1 MKYNI
6 LITDILIKDFAYVYK
21 KDFSVDCLWKLENKI
36 DFSKYQG
43 IVVTGGFKTD
53 KKFLKKFKN
62 LNIVSVFGVGYDGVD
77 LNYCKNN
84 NIVITNTPKVLTD
97 DVADLAL
104 GLMMSLSRRI
114 NEAHNFILKKKW
126 SKKPFELT
134 TSLTNKTVGIVGMG
148 QIGKAFSKRVKSLS
162 MKIVYF
168 GPNKKNLNY
177 KYFKNLKEMASLIDV
192 MVITCIGGSKTKG
205 LINKSILKL
214 MKPSSIIV
222 NVSRGSVINE
232 VHLLEA
238 LNKNLIGGAALDVFE
253 MEPKIN
259 NKFLKLK
266 NVLLSP
272 HNGSATLETRERMA
286 NISSQNLLNYLYSKK
301 LKNNVRY

>member
-1 MKYNI
+1 MKCNI
-6 LITDILIKDFAYVYK
+6 LITDILIKDFVHVYK
-21 KDFSVDCLWKLENKI
+21 KDFSVDCLWKLESKI
-36 DFSKYQG
+36 DFNKYQG

-62 LNIVSVFGVGYDGVD
+62 LKIVSVFGVGYDGVD

-148 QIGKAFSKRVKSLS
+148 EIGKAFSKRVKSLS

-168 GPNKKNLNY
+168 GPNKKDLKY
-177 KYFKNLKEMASLIDV
+177 KYFKNLKDMASVIDV
-192 MVITCIGGSKTKG
+192 MVITCIGGRKTKD
-205 LINKSILKL
+205 LVNKTILKI
-214 MKPSSIIV
+214 MKPSAIIV

-232 VHLLEA
+232 VHLLDA
-238 LNKNLIGGAALDVFE
+238 LNKNSIAGAALDVFK

-272 HNGSATLETRERMA
+272 HNGSATFETREKMA
-286 NISSQNLLNYLYSKK
+286 NASSQNLLNLLYLKK
-301 LKNNVRY
+301 LKNRVQY

>member
-6 LITDILIKDFAYVYK
+6 LISDVLIKQFLHVYK
-21 KDFSVDCLWKLENKI
+21 KDFSVDCLWKLDNKI
-36 DFSKYQG
+36 EFSKYQG
-43 IVVTGGFKTD
+43 VVVTGGFKTD

-62 LNIVSVFGVGYDGVD
+62 LKIVSVFGIGFDGVD

-84 NIVITNTPKVLTD
+84 KIVITNTPKVLTD

-104 GLMMSLSRRI
+104 GLMITLSRKI

-126 SKKPFELT
+126 NKKPFDLT
-134 TSLTNKTVGIVGMG
+134 NSLTNKTVGIVGMG
-148 QIGKAFSKRVKSLS
+148 EIGKAFAKRAKSLS
-162 MKIVYF
+162 MKIVYY

-177 KYFKNLKEMASLIDV
+177 KYFKNLKDMASLIDV
-192 MVITCIGGSKTKG
+192 MVITCIGGRETKH
-205 LINKSILKL
+205 LIDKSILKL
-214 MKPSSIIV
+214 MKNSSIIV

-232 VHLLEA
+232 LHLLDV
-238 LNKNLIGGAALDVFE
+238 LKKNLIGGAALDVFK

-259 NKFLKLK
+259 NKFLKLN

-272 HNGSATLETRERMA
+272 HNGSGTLDTREKMA
-286 NISSQNLLNYLYSKK
+286 IVSSQNISDFLNSNK
-301 LKNNVRY
+301 LKNQVNY

>member
-6 LITDILIKDFAYVYK
+6 LITDILIKDFAHVYK
-21 KDFSVDCLWKLENKI
+21 KDFSVDCLWKLGSKI
-36 DFSKYQG
+36 DFNKYQG

-62 LNIVSVFGVGYDGVD
+62 LKIVSVFGVGYDGVD
-77 LNYCKNN
+77 LNFCKNN
-84 NIVITNTPKVLTD
+84 KIVITNTPKVLTD

-104 GLMMSLSRRI
+104 GLMMSLSRKI
-114 NEAHNFILKKKW
+114 NEAHNFILKIKW

-148 QIGKAFSKRVKSLS
+148 EIGKAFSKRVKSLS

-168 GPNKKNLNY
+168 GPNKKNLKY
-177 KYFKNLKEMASLIDV
+177 KYFKNLKDMASVIDV
-192 MVITCIGGSKTKG
+192 MVITCIGGRKTKD
-205 LINKSILKL
+205 LINKTIFKL

-232 VHLLEA
+232 VHLLDA
-238 LNKNLIGGAALDVFE
+238 LNKNSISGAALDVFE
-253 MEPKIN
+253 KEPKIN

-272 HNGSATLETRERMA
+272 HNGSATFETREKMA
-286 NISSQNLLNYLYSKK
+286 NISSENLLNLLYLNKIRNK
-301 LKNNVRY
+301 VRY

>member
-6 LITDILIKDFAYVYK
+6 LITDILIKDFVHVYK
-21 KDFSVDCLWKLENKI
+21 KDFSVDCLWKLGSKI
-36 DFSKYQG
+36 DFNKYQG

-62 LNIVSVFGVGYDGVD
+62 LKIVSVFGIGFDNVD

-84 NIVITNTPKVLTD
+84 KIVITNTPKVLTD

-104 GLMMSLSRRI
+104 GLMITLSRKI

-126 SKKPFELT
+126 NKKPFDLT
-134 TSLTNKTVGIVGMG
+134 NSLTNKTVGIVGMG
-148 QIGKAFSKRVKSLS
+148 EIGKAFAKRAKSLS
-162 MKIVYF
+162 MKIVYY
-168 GPNKKNLNY
+168 GPNKKNLNF
-177 KYFKNLKEMASLIDV
+177 KYFKNLKDMTSLIDV
-192 MVITCIGGSKTKG
+192 MVITCIGGSKTKH

-214 MKPSSIIV
+214 MKNTSIIV

-232 VHLLEA
+232 LHLLDV
-238 LNKNLIGGAALDVFE
+238 LKKNLIGGAALDVFKE
-253 MEPKIN
+253 EPKIN
-259 NKFLKLK
+259 NKFLKLN

-272 HNGSATLETRERMA
+272 HNGSGTLDTREKMA
-286 NISSQNLLNYLYSKK
+286 IVSSQNISDFLNSNK
-301 LKNNVRY
+301 LKNQVNY

>member
-6 LITDILIKDFAYVYK
+6 LITDILIKDYVHVYK
-21 KDFSVDCLWKLENKI
+21 KDFSVDCLWKLESKI

-62 LNIVSVFGVGYDGVD
+62 LKIVSVFGVGYDGVD
-77 LNYCKNN
+77 LNYCKYNK
-84 NIVITNTPKVLTD
+84 IVITNTPKVLTD

-148 QIGKAFSKRVKSLS
+148 EIGKAFSKRVKSLS

-168 GPNKKNLNY
+168 GPNKKKLKY
-177 KYFKNLKEMASLIDV
+177 KYFKNLKDMASVIDV
-192 MVITCIGGSKTKG
+192 MVITCIGGRKTKD
-205 LINKSILKL
+205 LINKTILKL
-214 MKPSSIIV
+214 MKPSAIIV

-232 VHLLEA
+232 VHLLDA
-238 LNKNLIGGAALDVFE
+238 LNKNSIAGAALDVFK

-272 HNGSATLETRERMA
+272 HNGSATFETREKMA
-286 NISSQNLLNYLYSKK
+286 NTSSQNLLNLLYLKK
-301 LKNNVRY
+301 LKNRVQY

>member
-6 LITDILIKDFAYVYK
+6 LITDILIKNFVHVYK
-21 KDFSVDCLWKLENKI
+21 KDFSVDCLWKLESKI
-36 DFSKYQG
+36 DFNKYQG

-62 LNIVSVFGVGYDGVD
+62 LKIVSVFGVGYDGVD

-84 NIVITNTPKVLTD
+84 KILITNTPKVLTD

-104 GLMMSLSRRI
+104 GLMISLSRRI

-148 QIGKAFSKRVKSLS
+148 EIGKAFSKRVKSLS

-168 GPNKKNLNY
+168 GPNKKNLKY
-177 KYFKNLKEMASLIDV
+177 KYFKNLKDMASVIDV
-192 MVITCIGGSKTKG
+192 MVITCIGGRKTKD
-205 LINKSILKL
+205 LINKTILKL
-214 MKPSSIIV
+214 MKPSAIIV

-232 VHLLEA
+232 VHLLDA
-238 LNKNLIGGAALDVFE
+238 LNKNSIAGAALDVFK

-272 HNGSATLETRERMA
+272 HNGSATFETREKMA
-286 NISSQNLLNYLYSKK
+286 NTSSQNILNLLYLKKSK
-301 LKNNVRY
+301 NRVQY

>member
-6 LITDILIKDFAYVYK
+6 LITDILIKDFVHVYK
-21 KDFSVDCLWKLENKI
+21 KDFSVDCLWKFESKI
-36 DFSKYQG
+36 DFNKYQG

-62 LNIVSVFGVGYDGVD
+62 LKIVSVFGVGYDGVD
-77 LNYCKNN
+77 LNYCKKNK
-84 NIVITNTPKVLTD
+84 IVIANTPKVLTD

-104 GLMMSLSRRI
+104 GLMMSLSRKI
-114 NEAHNFILKKKW
+114 NEAHNFVLKKKW
-126 SKKPFELT
+126 IKKPFELT
-134 TSLTNKTVGIVGMG
+134 TSLTYKIVGIVGMG
-148 QIGKAFSKRVKSLS
+148 EIGKAFSKRVKSLS
-162 MKIVYF
+162 MNIVYF
-168 GPNKKNLNY
+168 GPNKKNLKY
-177 KYFKNLKEMASLIDV
+177 KYFKNLKDMASVIDV
-192 MVITCIGGSKTKG
+192 MVITCIGGSETKH

-214 MKPSSIIV
+214 MKPSSIII

-232 VHLLEA
+232 DHLLDA

-272 HNGSATLETRERMA
+272 HNGSATFDTRLRMA
-286 NISSQNLLNYLYSKK
+286 KISSQNITNYLYSKK
-301 LKNNVRY
+301 LKNKVRY

>member
-1 MKYNI
+1 MKLNI
-6 LITDILIKDFAYVYK
+6 LITDILIKDFVPVYK
-21 KDFSVDCLWKLENKI
+21 KDFNVDCLWQLRNKI
-36 DFSKYQG
+36 EFSKYEA

-62 LNIVSVFGVGYDGVD
+62 LKIVSVFGVGYDGVD
-77 LNYCKNN
+77 LNYCKKNK
-84 NIVITNTPKVLTD
+84 IVIANTPKVLTD

-104 GLMMSLSRRI
+104 GLMMSLSRKI

-134 TSLTNKTVGIVGMG
+134 TSLTNKTIGIVGMG
-148 QIGKAFSKRVKSLS
+148 EIGKAFSKRVKSLS

-168 GPNKKNLNY
+168 GPNKKKLKY
-177 KYFKNLKEMASLIDV
+177 KYFKNLKDMASVIDV
-192 MVITCIGGSKTKG
+192 MVITCIGGRKTKD
-205 LINKSILKL
+205 LINKTIFKL

-232 VHLLEA
+232 VHLLDA
-238 LNKNLIGGAALDVFE
+238 LNKNLISGAALDVFG

-259 NKFLKLK
+259 SKFLKLN

-272 HNGSATLETRERMA
+272 HNGSATYETRLRMA
-286 NISSQNLLNYLYSKK
+286 KISSQNISNYLYSKK
-301 LKNNVRY
+301 LKNKVRY

>member
-6 LITDILIKDFAYVYK
+6 LITDILIKDFVYVYK
-21 KDFSVDCLWKLENKI
+21 KDFSVDCLWKLESKI
-36 DFSKYQG
+36 DFNKYQG

-62 LNIVSVFGVGYDGVD
+62 LKIVSVFGVGYDGVD
-77 LNYCKNN
+77 LNYCKNKK
-84 NIVITNTPKVLTD
+84 IVITNTPKVLTD

-104 GLMMSLSRRI
+104 GLMITLSRKI

-126 SKKPFELT
+126 NKTPFDLT

-148 QIGKAFSKRVKSLS
+148 EIGKAFSKRVKSLS
-162 MKIVYF
+162 MKIVYY
-168 GPNKKNLNY
+168 GPNKKKLNY
-177 KYFKNLKEMASLIDV
+177 KYFKNLKDMASLIDV
-192 MVITCIGGSKTKG
+192 MVITCIGGRETKD

-232 VHLLEA
+232 VHLLDA
-238 LNKNLIGGAALDVFE
+238 LNKNLISGAALDVFE

-259 NKFLKLK
+259 NKFLNLK

-272 HNGSATLETRERMA
+272 HNGSATFETREKMA
-286 NISSQNLLNYLYSKK
+286 NISSQNLSNLLYLNKIRNK
-301 LKNNVRY
+301 VRY

>member
-6 LITDILIKDFAYVYK
+6 LITDILIKDFVHVYK
-21 KDFSVDCLWKLENKI
+21 KDFSVDCLWKLKSKI
-36 DFSKYQG
+36 DFNKYQG

-62 LNIVSVFGVGYDGVD
+62 LKIVSVFGVGYDGVD

-84 NIVITNTPKVLTD
+84 KIVITNTPKVLTD

-104 GLMMSLSRRI
+104 GLMTSLSRKI

-126 SKKPFELT
+126 SKKPFKLS

-148 QIGKAFSKRVKSLS
+148 EIGKAFSKRVKSLS

-168 GPNKKNLNY
+168 GPNKKNLKY
-177 KYFKNLKEMASLIDV
+177 KYFKNLKDMASVIDV
-192 MVITCIGGSKTKG
+192 MVITCIGGRKTKD
-205 LINKSILKL
+205 LINKTIFKL

-232 VHLLEA
+232 VHLLDA
-238 LNKNLIGGAALDVFE
+238 LNKNLISGAALDVFE

-272 HNGSATLETRERMA
+272 HNGSATFETREKMA

-301 LKNNVRY
+301 L

>member
-6 LITDILIKDFAYVYK
+6 LITDILIKDFVHVYK
-21 KDFSVDCLWKLENKI
+21 KDFSVDCLWKLESKI
-36 DFSKYQG
+36 DFNKYEG

-62 LNIVSVFGVGYDGVD
+62 LKIVSVFGVGYDGVD

-84 NIVITNTPKVLTD
+84 KIVITNTPKVLTD

-104 GLMMSLSRRI
+104 GLMMSLLRRI
-114 NEAHNFILKKKW
+114 NEAHNFVLKKKW
-126 SKKPFELT
+126 SKRPFELT
-134 TSLTNKTVGIVGMG
+134 TSLANKTVGIVGMG
-148 QIGKAFSKRVKSLS
+148 EIGKAVSKRVKSLS

-168 GPNKKNLNY
+168 GPNKKKLKY
-177 KYFKNLKEMASLIDV
+177 KYFKNLKDMASVIDV
-192 MVITCIGGSKTKG
+192 MVITCIGGRKTKD
-205 LINKSILKL
+205 LINKTILKL
-214 MKPSSIIV
+214 MKPSAIIV

-232 VHLLEA
+232 VHLLDA
-238 LNKNLIGGAALDVFE
+238 LNKNSIAGAALDVFK

-272 HNGSATLETRERMA
+272 HNGSATLETRLKMA
-286 NISSQNLLNYLYSKK
+286 KISSQNISNYLYSKK
-301 LKNNVRY
+301 LKNKVRY

>member
-6 LITDILIKDFAYVYK
+6 LITDILLKAFVHVYK
-21 KDFSVDCLWKLENKI
+21 KDFSVDCLWKLESKI
-36 DFSKYQG
+36 DFNKYQG

-62 LNIVSVFGVGYDGVD
+62 LKIVSVFGVGYDGVD
-77 LNYCKNN
+77 LNYCKKN

-148 QIGKAFSKRVKSLS
+148 EIGKAFSKRVKSLS

-168 GPNKKNLNY
+168 GPNKKNLKY
-177 KYFKNLKEMASLIDV
+177 KYFKNLKDMASVIDV
-192 MVITCIGGSKTKG
+192 MVITCVGGRKTKN
-205 LINKSILKL
+205 LINKTILKL
-214 MKPSSIIV
+214 MNPSAIIV

-232 VHLLEA
+232 VHLLDA
-238 LNKNLIGGAALDVFE
+238 LNKNSIAGAALDVFK

-272 HNGSATLETRERMA
+272 HNGSATFETREKMA
-286 NISSQNLLNYLYSKK
+286 NASSQNLLNLLYLKK
-301 LKNNVRY
+301 LKNRVQY

>member
-6 LITDILIKDFAYVYK
+6 LITDVLIKQFLHVYK
-21 KDFSVDCLWKLENKI
+21 KDFSVDCLWKLDNKI
-36 DFSKYQG
+36 EFSKYQG
-43 IVVTGGFKTD
+43 VVVTGGFKTD

-62 LNIVSVFGVGYDGVD
+62 LKIVSVFGVGYDGVD

-84 NIVITNTPKVLTD
+84 NIVITNTPKVLTN

-104 GLMMSLSRRI
+104 GLMISLSRKI

-126 SKKPFELT
+126 NKKPFDLT
-134 TSLTNKTVGIVGMG
+134 NSLTNKTVGIVGMG
-148 QIGKAFSKRVKSLS
+148 EIGKAFAKRAKSLS
-162 MKIVYF
+162 MKIVYY

-177 KYFKNLKEMASLIDV
+177 KYFKNLKDMASLIDV
-192 MVITCIGGSKTKG
+192 MVITCIGGRETKH
-205 LINKSILKL
+205 LIDKSILKL
-214 MKPSSIIV
+214 MKNSSIIV

-232 VHLLEA
+232 LHLLDV
-238 LNKNLIGGAALDVFE
+238 LKKNLIGGAALDVFK

-259 NKFLKLK
+259 NKFLKLN

-272 HNGSATLETRERMA
+272 HNGSGTLDTREKMA
-286 NISSQNLLNYLYSKK
+286 IVSSQNISDFLNSNK
-301 LKNNVRY
+301 LKNQVNY

>member
-6 LITDILIKDFAYVYK
+6 LITDNLIKDFVHVYK
-21 KDFSVDCLWKLENKI
+21 KDFSVDCLWKLESKI
-36 DFSKYQG
+36 DFNKYQG

-62 LNIVSVFGVGYDGVD
+62 LKIVSVFGVGYEGVD
-77 LNYCKNN
+77 LDYCKNN
-84 NIVITNTPKVLTD
+84 KIVITNTPKVLTD

-104 GLMMSLSRRI
+104 GLMMSLSRKI

-126 SKKPFELT
+126 SKRPFELT
-134 TSLTNKTVGIVGMG
+134 TSLANKTVGIVGMG
-148 QIGKAFSKRVKSLS
+148 EIGKAFSKRVKSLS

-168 GPNKKNLNY
+168 GPNKKKLKY
-177 KYFKNLKEMASLIDV
+177 KYFKNLKDMASVIDV
-192 MVITCIGGSKTKG
+192 MVITCIGGRKTKD
-205 LINKSILKL
+205 LINKTIFKL

-232 VHLLEA
+232 VHLLDA
-238 LNKNLIGGAALDVFE
+238 LNKNSISGAALDVFE

-272 HNGSATLETRERMA
+272 HNGSATFETREKMA
-286 NISSQNLLNYLYSKK
+286 STL
-301 LKNNVRY
+301 R

>member
-1 MKYNI
+1 MKLNI
-6 LITDILIKDFAYVYK
+6 LITDILIKDFIPVYK
-21 KDFSVDCLWKLENKI
+21 KNFIVDCLWQLKSKI

-43 IVVTGGFKTD
+43 IVVTGGFNTD

-62 LNIVSVFGVGYDGVD
+62 LKIVSVFGIGYDGVD

-84 NIVITNTPKVLTD
+84 KIVITNTPKVLTN

-104 GLMMSLSRRI
+104 GLMIALSRKI
-114 NEAHNFILKKKW
+114 NEAHDFILKKKW
-126 SKKPFELT
+126 NNKPFDLT

-148 QIGKAFSKRVKSLS
+148 EIGKAFSKRVKSLS
-162 MKIVYF
+162 MKIVYY
-168 GPNKKNLNY
+168 GPNNKNLNF
-177 KYFKNLKEMASLIDV
+177 KYFKNLKDMASLIDV
-192 MVITCIGGSKTKG
+192 MVITCIGGSDTRH
-205 LINKSILKL
+205 LINNSILKL

-232 VHLLEA
+232 FHLLDA
-238 LNKNLIGGAALDVFE
+238 LNKNLISGAALDVFE

-259 NKFLKLK
+259 SKFLKLN

-272 HNGSATLETRERMA
+272 HNGSATFETRMRMA
-286 NISSQNLLNYLYSKK
+286 KISSQNISNYLYSKK
-301 LKNNVRY
+301 LKNKVKY

>member
-1 MKYNI
+1 MKYDI
-6 LITDILIKDFAYVYK
+6 LITDILIKDFVHVYK
-21 KDFSVDCLWKLENKI
+21 KDFNVDCLWKLESKI
-36 DFSKYQG
+36 HFNKYQG

-62 LNIVSVFGVGYDGVD
+62 LKIVSVFGVGYDGVD

-84 NIVITNTPKVLTD
+84 KIVITNTPKVLTN

-104 GLMMSLSRRI
+104 GLMITLSRRI

-126 SKKPFELT
+126 NKTPFDLT

-148 QIGKAFSKRVKSLS
+148 EIGKAFSKRVKSLS
-162 MKIVYF
+162 MKIIYY
-168 GPNKKNLNY
+168 GPNKKKLNY
-177 KYFKNLKEMASLIDV
+177 KYFKNLKDMVSLIDV
-192 MVITCIGGSKTKG
+192 MVVTCIGGSETKH
-205 LINKSILKL
+205 LINKGILKL
-214 MKPSSIIV
+214 MKPSSIII
-222 NVSRGSVINE
+222 NVSRGYVINE
-232 VHLLEA
+232 DHLLDA
-238 LNKNLIGGAALDVFE
+238 LNKNSIGGAALDVFK

-272 HNGSATLETRERMA
+272 HNGSATFETREKMA
-286 NISSQNLLNYLYSKK
+286 NTSSQNLLNLLYLKK
-301 LKNNVRY
+301 LKNRVQY

>member
-6 LITDILIKDFAYVYK
+6 LITDILIKDFVDVYK
-21 KDFSVDCLWKLENKI
+21 KDFSVDCLWKLKRKI
-36 DFSKYQG
+36 DFNKYQG

-62 LNIVSVFGVGYDGVD
+62 LKIVSVFGVGYDGVD

-84 NIVITNTPKVLTD
+84 KIVITNTPKVLTD

-148 QIGKAFSKRVKSLS
+148 EIGKAFSKRVKSTFYENCL
-162 MKIVYF
+162 F
-168 GPNKKNLNY
+168 W
-177 KYFKNLKEMASLIDV
+177 
-192 MVITCIGGSKTKG
+192 TK
-205 LINKSILKL
+205 
-214 MKPSSIIV
+214 
-222 NVSRGSVINE
+222 
-232 VHLLEA
+232 
-238 LNKNLIGGAALDVFE
+238 
-253 MEPKIN
+253 
-259 NKFLKLK
+259 
-266 NVLLSP
+266 
-272 HNGSATLETRERMA
+272 
-286 NISSQNLLNYLYSKK
+286 
-301 LKNNVRY
+301 

>member
-6 LITDILIKDFAYVYK
+6 LITDILIKDFVHVYK
-21 KDFSVDCLWKLENKI
+21 KDFSVDCLWKLESKI
-36 DFSKYQG
+36 DFSKYKG

-62 LNIVSVFGVGYDGVD
+62 LKIVSVFGVGYDGVD

-84 NIVITNTPKVLTD
+84 KIVITNTPKVLTD

-104 GLMMSLSRRI
+104 GLMMSLLRKI

-148 QIGKAFSKRVKSLS
+148 EIGKAFSKRVKSLS

-168 GPNKKNLNY
+168 GPNKKNLKY
-177 KYFKNLKEMASLIDV
+177 KYFKNLKDMASVIDV
-192 MVITCIGGSKTKG
+192 MVITCIGGRKTKD
-205 LINKSILKL
+205 LINKTIFKL

-232 VHLLEA
+232 VHLLDA
-238 LNKNLIGGAALDVFE
+238 LNKNLISGAALDVFE

-272 HNGSATLETRERMA
+272 HNGSATFETREKMA
-286 NISSQNLLNYLYSKK
+286 NISSQNLLNLLYLNKSKNRVK
-301 LKNNVRY
+301 Y

>member
-6 LITDILIKDFAYVYK
+6 LITDILIKDFVHVYK
-21 KDFSVDCLWKLENKI
+21 KDFSVDCLWKLESKI
-36 DFSKYQG
+36 DFNKYQG

-62 LNIVSVFGVGYDGVD
+62 LKIVSVFGVGYDGVD

-84 NIVITNTPKVLTD
+84 KIVITNTPKVLTD

-104 GLMMSLSRRI
+104 GLMISLSRRI
-114 NEAHNFILKKKW
+114 NEAHNFILKEKW
-126 SKKPFELT
+126 SEKPFELT

-148 QIGKAFSKRVKSLS
+148 EIGKAFSKRVKSLS

-168 GPNKKNLNY
+168 GPNKKNLKY
-177 KYFKNLKEMASLIDV
+177 KYFKNLKDMASVIDV
-192 MVITCIGGSKTKG
+192 MVITCIGGRKTKD
-205 LINKSILKL
+205 LINKTIFKI
-214 MKPSSIIV
+214 MKPSSIII

-232 VHLLEA
+232 VHLLDA
-238 LNKNLIGGAALDVFE
+238 LNKNLISGAALDVFE

-272 HNGSATLETRERMA
+272 HNGSATFETREKMA
-286 NISSQNLLNYLYSKK
+286 NISSQNLLNLLYLNKSKNRVK
-301 LKNNVRY
+301 Y

>member
-6 LITDILIKDFAYVYK
+6 LITDILIKDFVHVYK
-21 KDFSVDCLWKLENKI
+21 KDFSVDCLWKLESKI
-36 DFSKYQG
+36 DFNKYQG

-62 LNIVSVFGVGYDGVD
+62 LKIVSVFGVGFDGVD

-84 NIVITNTPKVLTD
+84 KIVITNTPKVLTD

-104 GLMMSLSRRI
+104 GLMMSLSRKI
-114 NEAHNFILKKKW
+114 NESHNFILKKKW
-126 SKKPFELT
+126 SKRPFELT

-148 QIGKAFSKRVKSLS
+148 EIGKAFSKRVKSLS

-168 GPNKKNLNY
+168 GPNKKNLKY
-177 KYFKNLKEMASLIDV
+177 KYFKNLKDMASVIDV
-192 MVITCIGGSKTKG
+192 MVITCIGGSKTKD
-205 LINKSILKL
+205 LINKTIFKL

-232 VHLLEA
+232 VHLLDA
-238 LNKNLIGGAALDVFE
+238 LNKNLISGAALDVFE

-272 HNGSATLETRERMA
+272 HNGSATFETREKIA
-286 NISSQNLLNYLYSKK
+286 NISSQNLLNLLYLNKSKNRVK
-301 LKNNVRY
+301 Y

>member
-6 LITDILIKDFAYVYK
+6 LITDILIKDFVHVYK
-21 KDFSVDCLWKLENKI
+21 KDFSVDCLWKLESKI

-62 LNIVSVFGVGYDGVD
+62 LKIVSVFGVGYDGVD

-114 NEAHNFILKKKW
+114 NEAHNFILEKKW

-148 QIGKAFSKRVKSLS
+148 EIGKAFSKRVKSLS

-168 GPNKKNLNY
+168 GPNKKNLKY
-177 KYFKNLKEMASLIDV
+177 KYFKNLKDTASVIDV
-192 MVITCIGGSKTKG
+192 MVITCIGGRKTKD
-205 LINKSILKL
+205 LINKTIFKL
-214 MKPSSIIV
+214 MKPSAIII

-232 VHLLEA
+232 VHLFDA
-238 LNKNLIGGAALDVFE
+238 LNKNSISGAALDVFK

-272 HNGSATLETRERMA
+272 HNGSATFETREKMA
-286 NISSQNLLNYLYSKK
+286 NISTQNISNYLYSKK
-301 LKNNVRY
+301 LKNKVRN

>member
-6 LITDILIKDFAYVYK
+6 LITDILIKDFVHVYK
-21 KDFSVDCLWKLENKI
+21 KNFSVDCLWKLEGKI
-36 DFSKYQG
+36 DFNKYQG

-62 LNIVSVFGVGYDGVD
+62 LKIVSVFGVGYDGVD

-84 NIVITNTPKVLTD
+84 KIVITNTPKVLTD

-104 GLMMSLSRRI
+104 GLMMSLSRKI

-126 SKKPFELT
+126 SKRPFELT
-134 TSLTNKTVGIVGMG
+134 TSLTNKKVGIVGMG
-148 QIGKAFSKRVKSLS
+148 EIGKAFSKRVKTLS

-168 GPNKKNLNY
+168 GPNKKKLKY
-177 KYFKNLKEMASLIDV
+177 KYFKNLKDMASVIDV
-192 MVITCIGGSKTKG
+192 MVITCIGGRKTKD
-205 LINKSILKL
+205 LINKTIFKL

-232 VHLLEA
+232 VHLLDA
-238 LNKNLIGGAALDVFE
+238 LNKNLISGAALDVFE

-272 HNGSATLETRERMA
+272 HNGSATFETREKMA
-286 NISSQNLLNYLYSKK
+286 NISSQNLLNLLYLNKSKNRVK
-301 LKNNVRY
+301 Y

>member
-1 MKYNI
+1 MKLNI
-6 LITDILIKDFAYVYK
+6 LITDILIKDFIPVYK
-21 KDFSVDCLWKLENKI
+21 KNFIVDCLWQLKSKI

-43 IVVTGGFKTD
+43 IVVTGGFNTD

-62 LNIVSVFGVGYDGVD
+62 LKIVSVFGIGYDGVD

-84 NIVITNTPKVLTD
+84 KIVITNTPKVLTN

-104 GLMMSLSRRI
+104 GLMIALSRKI
-114 NEAHNFILKKKW
+114 NEAHDFILKKKW
-126 SKKPFELT
+126 NNKPFDLT

-148 QIGKAFSKRVKSLS
+148 EIGKAFSKRVKSLS
-162 MKIVYF
+162 MKIVYY
-168 GPNKKNLNY
+168 GPNNKNLNF
-177 KYFKNLKEMASLIDV
+177 KYFKNLKDMASLIDV
-192 MVITCIGGSKTKG
+192 MVITCIGGSDTRH
-205 LINKSILKL
+205 LINNSILKL

-232 VHLLEA
+232 VHLLDA
-238 LNKNLIGGAALDVFE
+238 LNKNLISGAALDVFR

-259 NKFLKLK
+259 SKFLKLN

-272 HNGSATLETRERMA
+272 HNGSATFETRMRMA
-286 NISSQNLLNYLYSKK
+286 KISSQNISNYLYSKK
-301 LKNNVRY
+301 LKNKVKY

>member
-6 LITDILIKDFAYVYK
+6 LISDILIKDFVNVYK
-21 KDFSVDCLWKLENKI
+21 KDFCVDCLWKLESKI

-62 LNIVSVFGVGYDGVD
+62 LKIVSVFGVGYDGVD
-77 LNYCKNN
+77 LNFCKNN
-84 NIVITNTPKVLTD
+84 KIVITNTPKVLTD

-104 GLMMSLSRRI
+104 GLMITLSRKI

-148 QIGKAFSKRVKSLS
+148 EIGKAFSKRVKSLS
-162 MKIVYF
+162 MKIQYY
-168 GPNKKNLNY
+168 GPNKKKLNY
-177 KYFKNLKEMASLIDV
+177 KYFKNLKNMASFVDV
-192 MVITCIGGSKTKG
+192 MVVTCIGGSETKH
-205 LINKSILKL
+205 LINKSILRV

-222 NVSRGSVINE
+222 NVARGSVINE
-232 VHLLEA
+232 VNLLDA
-238 LNKNLIGGAALDVFE
+238 LKKNLIAGAALDVFE

-259 NKFLKLK
+259 NKFLKLN

-272 HNGSATLETRERMA
+272 HNGSATFETRLRMA
-286 NISSQNLLNYLYSKK
+286 KISSQNISNYLYSKK
-301 LKNNVRY
+301 LKNKVRY

>member
-6 LITDILIKDFAYVYK
+6 LITDILIKDFVHVYK
-21 KDFSVDCLWKLENKI
+21 KDFSVDCLWKLESKI
-36 DFSKYQG
+36 DFNKYEG

-62 LNIVSVFGVGYDGVD
+62 LKIVSVFGVGYDGVD

-84 NIVITNTPKVLTD
+84 KIVITNTPKVLTN

-104 GLMMSLSRRI
+104 GLMIALSRKI
-114 NEAHNFILKKKW
+114 NEAHDFILKKKW
-126 SKKPFELT
+126 NNKPFDLT

-148 QIGKAFSKRVKSLS
+148 EIGKAFSKRVKSLS
-162 MKIVYF
+162 MKIVYY
-168 GPNKKNLNY
+168 GPNNKNLNF
-177 KYFKNLKEMASLIDV
+177 KYFKNLKDMVSLIDV
-192 MVITCIGGSKTKG
+192 MVITCIGGSETRH
-205 LINKSILKL
+205 LINNSILKL

-232 VHLLEA
+232 VHLLDA
-238 LNKNLIGGAALDVFE
+238 LNKNLISGAALDVFG

-259 NKFLKLK
+259 SKFLKLN

-272 HNGSATLETRERMA
+272 HNGSATFDTRLRMA
-286 NISSQNLLNYLYSKK
+286 KISSQNISNYLYSKK
-301 LKNNVRY
+301 LKNKVRY

>member
-1 MKYNI
+1 MKLNI
-6 LITDILIKDFAYVYK
+6 LITDILIKDFVFIYK
-21 KDFSVDCLWKLENKI
+21 KDFNVDCLWKLKNKI
-36 DFSKYQG
+36 NFDKYNA
-43 IVVTGGFKTD
+43 IVVTGGYNTNKA
-53 KKFLKKFKN
+53 FLEKFKN
-62 LNIVSVFGVGYDGVD
+62 LKIVSVFGVGYDGVD
-77 LNYCKNN
+77 LNYCKKNK
-84 NIVITNTPKVLTD
+84 IVITNTPKVLTD

-114 NEAHNFILKKKW
+114 NEAHNFILNKKW
-126 SKKPFELT
+126 IKKPFELT

-148 QIGKAFSKRVKSLS
+148 EIGKAFSKRVKSLS
-162 MKIVYF
+162 MKIVYY

-177 KYFKNLKEMASLIDV
+177 KYFKNLKDMASVIDV
-192 MVITCIGGSKTKG
+192 MVITCIGGRETKH

-232 VHLLEA
+232 VHLLDA
-238 LNKNLIGGAALDVFE
+238 LNKNLIAGAALDVFE

-259 NKFLKLK
+259 NKFLKLN

-272 HNGSATLETRERMA
+272 HNGSATFETREKMA
-286 NISSQNLLNYLYSKK
+286 KLSSLNISNYLYSKK
-301 LKNNVRY
+301 LKNKVRY

>member
-1 MKYNI
+1 MKLNI
-6 LITDILIKDFAYVYK
+6 LITDILIKDFIPVYK
-21 KDFSVDCLWKLENKI
+21 KNFIVDCLWQLKSKI

-62 LNIVSVFGVGYDGVD
+62 LKIVSVFGVGYDGVD

-84 NIVITNTPKVLTD
+84 KIVITNTPKVLTN

-104 GLMMSLSRRI
+104 GLMIALSRKI
-114 NEAHNFILKKKW
+114 NQAHDFILKKKW
-126 SKKPFELT
+126 NNKPFDLT

-148 QIGKAFSKRVKSLS
+148 EIGKAFSKRVKSLS
-162 MKIVYF
+162 MKIVYY
-168 GPNKKNLNY
+168 GPNNKNLNF
-177 KYFKNLKEMASLIDV
+177 KYFKNLKDMASLIDV
-192 MVITCIGGSKTKG
+192 MVITCIGGSETRH
-205 LINKSILKL
+205 LINNSILKL

-232 VHLLEA
+232 VHLLDT
-238 LNKNLIGGAALDVFE
+238 LSKNLIGGAALDVFE

-272 HNGSATLETRERMA
+272 HNGSATFETRLRMA
-286 NISSQNLLNYLYSKK
+286 KISSQNISNYLYSKK
-301 LKNNVRY
+301 LKNNVKY